1 MLLCSTQ
8 SVQSRPGAGNG
19 NELNFSQPVIS
30 ELRSCQ
36 KLTPEQQWK
45 SLKTSFPWKDPSGM
59 MFTGKPV
66 LTAQLHEYLVLLG
79 WGL

>member
-1 MLLCSTQ
+1 MLLSSTQ
-8 SVQSRPGAGNG
+8 SMQSRLGAGNG
-19 NELNFSQPVIS
+19 NEINFSQPVIS
-30 ELRSCQ
+30 ELRDCQ
-36 KLTPEQQWK
+36 KPTPEQQWK
-45 SLKTSFPWKDPSGM
+45 SLKTCFPWKDLSGM